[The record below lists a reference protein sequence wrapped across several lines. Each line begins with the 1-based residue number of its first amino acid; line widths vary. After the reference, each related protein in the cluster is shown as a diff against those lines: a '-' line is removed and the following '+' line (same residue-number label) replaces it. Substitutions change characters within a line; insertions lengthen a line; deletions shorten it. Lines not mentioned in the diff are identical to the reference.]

1 LSIAETILTD
11 LFRVSRSSSQNRD
24 VPYKMM
30 KMNYDVGNDDSFFLL
45 FYDCY
50 DCIYSCWL

>member
-30 KMNYDVGNDDSFFLL
+30 KMNYDAGNDDSFFFL